1 MQIEETVEFTM
12 PRAMASQIGYYV
24 YLYLDPDT
32 ETPLYVGKGK
42 GQRILA
48 HLGADGDCDKGRA
61 MRALRDSGRQ
71 PVLRFVR
78 HGLSEAEALLVEAS
92 LIDVLGVENL
102 LNKVAG
108 HRSGTRGSMSFE
120 QLRASYAS
128 EPVQVADP
136 LVMIR
141 VSRTFRYDMSAE
153 ELFEATCGTWKIGER
168 RNRARYALAVHDDVV
183 HEVYEIEGWQRGG
196 TRRYVT
202 RDVGGL
208 SDGRWEFTGRPVGAG
223 EVRDRYLHRNVS
235 ALFTKGSQNPIRYAF
250 PKTESRPKNESLREA
265 A

>member
-12 PRAMASQIGYYV
+12 PRNMASRIGHYV

-32 ETPLYVGKGK
+32 GAPLYVGKGK

-48 HLGADGDCDKGRA
+48 HLGADGDCEKGRV
-61 MRALRDSGRQ
+61 MHALRKSGKQ

-78 HGLSEAEALLVEAS
+78 HGISEAEALLVEAS
-92 LIDVLGVENL
+92 LIDVIGLDNL

-108 HRSGTRGSMSFE
+108 HGSGTRGSMSFE
-120 QLRASYAS
+120 QLRASYVS
-128 EPVQVADP
+128 EPIQVADP
-136 LVMIR
+136 LLMIR

-168 RNRARYALAVHDDVV
+168 RDRIRYALAVHHDVV

-196 TRRYVT
+196 TRRYAT

-208 SDGRWEFTGRPVGAG
+208 SSSRWEFTGRPVGAG
-223 EVRDRYLHRNVS
+223 AVRDRYLHRNVS
-235 ALFTKGSQNPIRYAF
+235 ALFSKGSQNPIRYAF
-250 PKTESRPKNESLREA
+250 PETESCPEDGSLRKA